1 LTRNSLVFV
10 LEFHSSS
17 TVPRGRE
24 SPAGERPFWYDIMIL
39 SFLLCRRHCH
49 FAEIPLAHT
58 HTLAGNLWARVA
70 LHGVRFGAIKWAW
83 GRRP

>member
-49 FAEIPLAHT
+49 FAEIPTRPHSHT
-58 HTLAGNLWARVA
+58 RWQSVSPGGIT
-70 LHGVRFGAIKWAW
+70 W
-83 GRRP
+83 GPFWGD